1 MDTAALIAK
10 YDTRV
15 PRYTSYPT
23 APHFSPAV
31 DGATYAGWLA
41 ALPDTAAL
49 SLYVHVPFCTRLCWY
64 CGCHTSVVHH
74 VEPVERYARALL
86 AEIDLAA
93 AAIGGRRLAVHHVAW
108 GGGTPTVMPP
118 AHLAAVMARL
128 RERFAFA
135 PGAEV
140 AVEIDPCT
148 VDGAVA
154 DGLAAMGCTRA
165 SLGVQDFEEE
175 TQRAVNREQS
185 FATTKATAEALRARG
200 IDSINIDLMYGLPY
214 QTAESVAATVEQT
227 LELAPDRVA
236 MFGYAHVPW
245 MKKHQTLL
253 PEAALPG
260 PLERFRQMTMAEQVL
275 LAHGWRAIGLDHY
288 AKPEDA
294 LARAAEGHTLHRNF
308 QGYTT
313 DTAPVLLGFG
323 ASSIGSLPQGYAQ
336 NVAGVPVWHD
346 HIAAGRL
353 PTARGISL
361 SADDRLRRDVI
372 ETLMCD
378 GEVVLSACLA
388 RHGADAATFAA
399 AAPALA
405 ALAADGLVAF
415 DGDRVAMRRDARA
428 FVRNVAA
435 VFDTYLEA
443 GATRHARA
451 I

>member
-23 APHFSPAV
+23 APHFSAAV
-31 DGATYAGWLA
+31 DDRLYGAWLA

-74 VEPVERYARALL
+74 VAPVERYARALL
-86 AEIDLAA
+86 AEIDLTAA
-93 AAIGGRRLAVHHVAW
+93 RVGRRLCVHHVAW

-118 AHLAAVMARL
+118 EALVAVMQRL
-128 RERFAFA
+128 RQHFVFAA
-135 PGAEV
+135 DAEV

-148 VDGAVA
+148 VSEAVA

-165 SLGVQDFEEE
+165 SLGVQDFDPRV
-175 TQRAVNREQS
+175 QKAVNREQS
-185 FATTKATAEALRARG
+185 FATTEATARALRARG
-200 IDSINIDLMYGLPY
+200 IESINIDLMYGLPF
-214 QTAESVAATVEQT
+214 QTAASVAATVEQT
-227 LELAPDRVA
+227 LRLAPDRVA
-236 MFGYAHVPW
+236 VFGYAHVPW

-253 PEAALPG
+253 PEAELPG
-260 PLERFRQMTMAEQVL
+260 PLARYEQMAAAERVL

-288 AKPEDA
+288 ARPGDS
-294 LARAAEGHTLHRNF
+294 LASAAAAGTLHRNF

-323 ASSIGSLPQGYAQ
+323 ASSIGSLPPGYAQ
-336 NVAGVPVWHD
+336 NLTAVPLWQQRID
-346 HIAAGRL
+346 EGRL
-353 PTARGISL
+353 PTARGIAL
-361 SADDRLRRDVI
+361 SAEDRLRREVI
-372 ETLMCD
+372 ERLMCD
-378 GEVVLSACLA
+378 GAVVLSQSLA
-388 RHGADAATFAA
+388 RHGADPATFAP

-405 ALAADGLVAF
+405 ALAADGLVTF
-415 DGDRVAMRRDARA
+415 DGDHLAMRREARA

-435 VFDTYLEA
+435 VFDTYLER
-443 GATRHARA
+443 GAARHARA

>member
-1 MDTAALIAK
+1 MHTAALIAK

-31 DGATYAGWLA
+31 NGATYAAWLA
-41 ALPDTAAL
+41 ALPDHTPL
-49 SLYVHVPFCTRLCWY
+49 SLYLHVPFCTRLCWY
-64 CGCHTSVVHH
+64 CGCHTSVIHH
-74 VEPVERYARALL
+74 LEPVERYARALL
-86 AEIDLAA
+86 EEIDLVAR
-93 AAIGGRRLAVHHVAW
+93 AIGSRRLVVHHVAW

-118 AHLAAVMARL
+118 ASLLAVMARL
-128 RERFAFA
+128 RQRFAFA
-135 PGAEV
+135 ADAEV

-148 VDGAVA
+148 VDATVA
-154 DGLAAMGCTRA
+154 DGLQAMGCTRA
-165 SLGVQDFEEE
+165 SLGVQDFEEK

-200 IDSINIDLMYGLPY
+200 IASINIDLMYGLPY
-214 QTAESVAATVEQT
+214 QTAASVAATVEQT
-227 LELAPDRVA
+227 LELSPDRVA
-236 MFGYAHVPW
+236 VFGYAHVPW

-260 PLERFRQMTMAEQVL
+260 PEERFAQMAAAEGVL

-288 AKPEDA
+288 ARPEDA
-294 LARAAEGHTLHRNF
+294 LAKAAESGTLHRNF

-336 NVAGVPVWHD
+336 NVTAVPLWHE
-346 HIAAGRL
+346 HIAAGQL
-353 PTARGISL
+353 PTARGVVL
-361 SADDRLRRDVI
+361 SADDRLRREVI
-372 ETLMCD
+372 ERLMCE
-378 GEVVLSACLA
+378 GQVVLSAVLA
-388 RHGADAATFAA
+388 RHGVGPGYFVT
-399 AAPALA
+399 ALPVLA
-405 ALAADGLVAF
+405 RLAADGLVAF
-415 DGDRVAMRRDARA
+415 DGDRLAMRPEARA

-435 VFDTYLEA
+435 VFDTYLEQ
-443 GATRHARA
+443 GAARHAQA